1 MFFIETPSFGRGYV
15 YLGGYV
21 LEKLQRSGG
30 GTFIWG
36 GTSIWHWIVLK
47 DLHFEDYLS
56 PKFKWKT
63 VSDLLEIHL
72 GFHHASAACGCHHF
86 LLDQ

>member
-1 MFFIETPSFGRGYV
+1 MGVRFFRGGMFFIETPSFGRGYV

-36 GTSIWHWIVLK
+36 GTSIWHRKV
-47 DLHFEDYLS
+47 
-56 PKFKWKT
+56 
-63 VSDLLEIHL
+63 HL
-72 GFHHASAACGCHHF
+72 VQYILIF
-86 LLDQ
+86 